1 MQHFIGMVTTKKY
14 NKAFKYVPALRA
26 STGRLTAPLN

>member
-1 MQHFIGMVTTKKY
+1 VGVLRKYITKRSSTFRQQ
-14 NKAFKYVPALRA
+14 AG